1 MVRSIAG
8 RDVRWANL
16 SSPEKLSVSF
26 PRKAA
31 QMDPLTLALAGLLA
45 YRTYQ
50 GQGKLAEW
58 IGHKG
63 PNADAAS
70 AVGGAPSQQ
79 LPPLLQSLGAAP
91 LAQGLS
97 DLLSDFQQKGFGET
111 IKSWVETGPNKP
123 VSARQLEQ
131 ALGEE
136 RIAWLLKQ
144 TGISRQA
151 LLEGLSREL
160 PPTIDQLT
168 PEGRL
173 PTEQEVTR
181 RFEAPKPAA

>member
-1 MVRSIAG
+1 
-8 RDVRWANL
+8 
-16 SSPEKLSVSF
+16 
-26 PRKAA
+26 
-31 QMDPLTLALAGLLA
+31 MDPITLALAGLLA

-58 IGHKG
+58 IGHKD
-63 PNADAAS
+63 PNADSTAS
-70 AVGGAPSQQ
+70 AIGGAPSQQ

-97 DLLSDFQQKGFGET
+97 DLLKDFQQKGFGET
-111 IKSWVETGPNKP
+111 IKSWVDTGPNKL
-123 VSARQLEQ
+123 VSTGQLEQ

-136 RIAWLLKQ
+136 KIAWLLRQ
-144 TGISRQA
+144 TGMSREA

-168 PEGRL
+168 PDGRL
-173 PTEQEVTR
+173 PTEQETLQR
-181 RFEAPKPAA
+181 LEALKSKPAA

>member
-1 MVRSIAG
+1 
-8 RDVRWANL
+8 
-16 SSPEKLSVSF
+16 
-26 PRKAA
+26 
-31 QMDPLTLALAGLLA
+31 MDPITLALAGLLA

-63 PNADAAS
+63 PNADPAS
-70 AVGGAPSQQ
+70 AMVGRPRQ

-97 DLLSDFQQKGFGET
+97 DLLKDFQQKGFGET

-123 VSARQLEQ
+123 VSAGQLEQ

-136 RIAWLLKQ
+136 KIAWLLEANGHVARSVARRIEPR
-144 TGISRQA
+144 TATDHRSLDAERSSA
-151 LLEGLSREL
+151 HR
-160 PPTIDQLT
+160 
-168 PEGRL
+168 GRNDA
-173 PTEQEVTR
+173 
-181 RFEAPKPAA
+181 AP

>member
-1 MVRSIAG
+1 
-8 RDVRWANL
+8 
-16 SSPEKLSVSF
+16 
-26 PRKAA
+26 
-31 QMDPLTLALAGLLA
+31 MDPITLALAGLLA

-63 PNADAAS
+63 PNAEPGVGNRRGARPATP
-70 AVGGAPSQQ
+70 AV
-79 LPPLLQSLGAAP
+79 LPSLGAAP

-97 DLLSDFQQKGFGET
+97 DLLKDFQQKGFGET

-123 VSARQLEQ
+123 VSTGQLEQ

-136 RIAWLLKQ
+136 KIAWLLKQ
-144 TGISRQA
+144 TGMSREA

-160 PPTIDQLT
+160 PPTIDHLT
-168 PEGRL
+168 PDGRL
-173 PTEQEVTR
+173 PTEQETMQR
-181 RFEAPKPAA
+181 LEAPKSKPAA

>member
-1 MVRSIAG
+1 
-8 RDVRWANL
+8 
-16 SSPEKLSVSF
+16 
-26 PRKAA
+26 
-31 QMDPLTLALAGLLA
+31 MDPITLALAGVLA

-50 GQGKLAEW
+50 GKGKLAEW

-63 PNADAAS
+63 PNADPAS
-70 AVGGAPSQQ
+70 AMGGAAHQ

-97 DLLSDFQQKGFGET
+97 DLLKDFQQKGFGET
-111 IKSWVETGPNKP
+111 IKSCVETGPNKP
-123 VSARQLEQ
+123 VSAGQLEQ

-136 RIAWLLKQ
+136 KIAWLLKQ
-144 TGISRQA
+144 TGMSREA

-168 PEGRL
+168 PNGRL
-173 PTEQEVTR
+173 PTEEETMR
-181 RFEAPKPAA
+181 RLEAPKPAPAA